1 MTEAF
6 AGSETNIHI
15 LDWACKSQ
23 RHVTRSTFSAELLAA
38 GDAADHGI
46 LLSHMLFELEHGPMS
61 AFEARNRR
69 MEGGYLPIALYVD
82 AKSVF
87 AAVTATFIKQP
98 AEKSLLSHVQY
109 IRELLDTGFL
119 RLLFWIDTRDM
130 GADGLT
136 KGAVSREALHAYMR
150 GLMHLQHEY
159 EKWQC
164 KTTSASGSRIVETSG
179 LTLFAP

>member
-1 MTEAF
+1 
-6 AGSETNIHI
+6 
-15 LDWACKSQ
+15 
-23 RHVTRSTFSAELLAA
+23 
-38 GDAADHGI
+38 
-46 LLSHMLFELEHGPMS
+46 
-61 AFEARNRR
+61 

-98 AEKSLLSHVQY
+98 AEKSLLSHVRY
-109 IRELLDTGFL
+109 LHELLDKGIL

-150 GLMHLQHEY
+150 GLMHLQQEY
-159 EKWQC
+159 EKLQC
-164 KTTSASGSRIVETSG
+164 KTTGASGSRSAETCG
-179 LTLFAP
+179 LALYTS